1 MNEQTPALKEREQR
15 LLKTLIELYIRD
27 GQPVGSRTLAKT
39 SGLELSPATV
49 RNALADLEEMG
60 LLASPHTSAGR
71 VPTDRGYRM
80 FVDSLVQVRPVGED
94 TIAGLQKS
102 LRKEG
107 VSALVRT
114 ASSLLSE
121 VTSLAGLV
129 TVPHRSYASL
139 RQIEFLPLTETQVL
153 AILVINERDVE
164 NRVIQ
169 TPRPYTRSELE
180 SAANY
185 INQHF
190 AGRDLA
196 EVRVAMLRE
205 LRAAQK
211 SMNEMMLNA
220 ISMAEQALEPG
231 EPRDDFVL
239 TGETRLMH
247 IQDMADMDR
256 LRGLFEAF
264 QRKQDIL
271 NLLDF
276 SLKGRGVQIFIGQE
290 AGLNVLDGCSLV
302 TAPYRVE
309 GEVVGV
315 LGVLGPTRMSYES
328 VIPVVDIT
336 AKLLGAALQGR

>member
-1 MNEQTPALKEREQR
+1 MSDTPPPLKEREQA
-15 LLKTLIELYIRD
+15 LLKALIELYIRD

-39 SGLELSPATV
+39 SGMELSPATV
-49 RNALADLEEMG
+49 RNVLADLEDMG

-71 VPTDRGYRM
+71 VPTDRGYRL
-80 FVDSLVQVRPVGED
+80 FVDSLVQVRPVGAE
-94 TIAGLQKS
+94 TLVGLQNR
-102 LRKEG
+102 LRKDDA
-107 VSALVRT
+107 SALVRT
-114 ASSLLSE
+114 ASSLLSD

-139 RQIEFLPLTETQVL
+139 RQIEFLPLTEKQVL
-153 AILVINERDVE
+153 AIIVVNEREVE
-164 NRVIQ
+164 NRVIR
-169 TPRPYTRSELE
+169 TDRAYSRAELE
-180 SAANY
+180 SSANY
-185 INQHF
+185 INAHF

-196 EVRVAMLRE
+196 EVRVALLRE
-205 LRAAQK
+205 LRAAQQ
-211 SMNEMMLNA
+211 SMNEMMLSA
-220 ISMAEQALEPG
+220 ISMAEQALEPDV
-231 EPRDDFVL
+231 PREDFVL
-239 TGETRLMH
+239 SGETRLMN
-247 IQDMADMDR
+247 IQDMADMNR

-276 SLKGRGVQIFIGQE
+276 SVKGRGVQIFIGQE

-315 LGVLGPTRMSYES
+315 LGVLGPTRMSYDS